1 MFYLGDRR
9 YGWAPLGTIPSVIQ
23 DLKRSTRRSIL
34 PAFTIE
40 GYIAYKIH
48 HGSVTTEIFNDVVKT
63 KVLPYCAGVNG
74 PRSVLV
80 MDNASS
86 HHNGD
91 VLLAY
96 LPPYFPDLN
105 PIETKG

>member
-1 MFYLGDRR
+1 M
-9 YGWAPLGTIPSVIQ
+9 
-23 DLKRSTRRSIL
+23 

-40 GYIAYKIH
+40 GYITYKIH
-48 HGSVTTEIFNDVVKT
+48 HGSITTEIFNDFVKT
-63 KVLPYCAGVNG
+63 EVLPYCAGVNG

-91 VLLAY
+91 LIAMCYEADVLLAY